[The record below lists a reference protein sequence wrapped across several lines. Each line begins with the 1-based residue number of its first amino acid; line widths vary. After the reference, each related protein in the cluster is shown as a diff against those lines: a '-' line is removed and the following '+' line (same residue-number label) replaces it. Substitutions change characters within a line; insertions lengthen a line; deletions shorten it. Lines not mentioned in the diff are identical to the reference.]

1 MNSFYEYI
9 KRHFF
14 FVMDALEVF
23 LDLPIALFT
32 LYSLGGAF
40 LPYRA
45 IEENLAYLLMFL
57 ACLSYWVWKYL
68 TRNEGISFWKSF

>member
-1 MNSFYEYI
+1 MNSFYERC
-9 KRHFF
+9 KRQFF
-14 FVMDALEVF
+14 IVLDTLEVF

-45 IEENLAYLLMFL
+45 IEENLAYLLLFL
-57 ACLSYWVWKYL
+57 ACVSYWVWKFL
-68 TRNEGISFWKSF
+68 ARNEEISFWKNF

>member
-1 MNSFYEYI
+1 MNSFYEYF
-9 KRHFF
+9 KRQFF
-14 FVMDALEVF
+14 IVMDAFGVF

-45 IEENLAYLLMFL
+45 IEENLAYLLLFF
-57 ACLSYWVWKYL
+57 ACVSYWVWKYL
-68 TRNEGISFWKSF
+68 ARNDEVSFWKFF